1 MQWRITYNGGEYFRK
16 LYLKKFSKRE
26 DDIDF
31 NDRLEMTP
39 IPAFARLAINDVRNS
54 IFQRM
59 RDITRRGGS
68 SSYQSAV
75 AGLNLGVDKR
85 GLNMN
90 AFLGVKVLTDLL
102 IMGRVGVFV
111 DAPALTGEVTL
122 AQAQA
127 QEQRPYLYYY
137 PIEDILSWTCAD
149 QKSLPSFKPSC
160 CGT

>member
-1 MQWRITYNGGEYFRK
+1 MTYPAKASNNIV
-16 LYLKKFSKRE
+16 YLKKFSKRE
-26 DDIDF
+26 YDIDF

-102 IMGRVGVFV
+102 IMCRVGVSI
-111 DAPALTGEVTL
+111 DAPALTGEVTM
-122 AQAQA
+122 AQAQ
-127 QEQRPYLYYY
+127 
-137 PIEDILSWTCAD
+137 S
-149 QKSLPSFKPSC
+149 
-160 CGT
+160 